1 MASEIEVKFHV
12 GDLEAMRPRL
22 LELGGRVAV
31 GRRFERNWRFDLPDG
46 SLTARGAVLRLR
58 LDPAARLTFK
68 ERTEQ
73 PERREEIEF
82 GVDDLQAAMAFL
94 SGLGYLQIGLYEKYR
109 ETFSLGDCLVMLDQL
124 PFGNFIEIEG
134 PSRASLQKTAERL
147 GLRWELQVRQ
157 SYLEL
162 FEALRAKLEQPVEQA
177 SFSAFFDLP
186 PVGPQ
191 LLGLQDAGEG
201 RLPPLNL

>member
-31 GRRFERNWRFDLPDG
+31 GRHFERNWRFDLPDG
-46 SLTARGAVLRLR
+46 SLSVRGAVLRLR
-58 LDPAARLTFK
+58 LDDSARLTFK

-82 GVDDLQAAMAFL
+82 GVDDLQAALAFL
-94 SGLGYLQIGLYEKYR
+94 NKLGYRQIGLYEKYR
-109 ETFSLGDCLVMLDQL
+109 ETFSLGDCQVMLDEL
-124 PFGNFIEIEG
+124 PFGSFIEIEG
-134 PSRASLQKTAERL
+134 PSRASLQQTAERL
-147 GLRWELQVRQ
+147 GLHWELQVRE

-162 FEALRAKLEQPVEQA
+162 FEALRAKLEEPVEQA
-177 SFSAFFDLP
+177 SFAAFTDRPAIDLE
-186 PVGPQ
+186 
-191 LLGLQDAGEG
+191 LLGLQDAGVG
-201 RLPPLNL
+201 RAPGR

>member
-22 LELGGRVAV
+22 LELGARVTV
-31 GRRFERNWRFDLPDG
+31 GRSFERNWRFDLPDG

-58 LDPAARLTFK
+58 LDDSARLTFK

-82 GVDDLQAAMAFL
+82 GVDDPQAAVAFL
-94 SGLGYLQIGLYEKYR
+94 GGLGYRQIGLYEKYR
-109 ETFSLGDCLVMLDQL
+109 ETFSLGDCQVMLDQL
-124 PFGNFIEIEG
+124 PFGSFIEIEG
-134 PSRASLQKTAERL
+134 PSRASLQETAERL
-147 GLRWELQVRQ
+147 GLRWKLQVRE
-157 SYLEL
+157 SYLGL
-162 FEALRAKLEQPVEQA
+162 FEALRARLEQTVEQA
-177 SFSAFFDLP
+177 TFSAFSELP
-186 PVGPQ
+186 EFHPE

-201 RLPPLNL
+201 RLPPLNP

>member
-22 LELGGRVAV
+22 LELGARMTV
-31 GRRFERNWRFDLPDG
+31 GRSLERNWRFDLPDG
-46 SLTARGAVLRLR
+46 SLSARGAVLRLR

-73 PERREEIEF
+73 PEGREEIEF
-82 GVDDLQAAMAFL
+82 GVDDPQAALAFL
-94 SGLGYLQIGLYEKYR
+94 SGLGYVQIGLYEKYR
-109 ETFSLGDCLVMLDQL
+109 ETFGLGDCQVMLDEL
-124 PFGNFIEIEG
+124 PFGSFVEIEG

-162 FEALRAKLEQPVEQA
+162 FEALRDKLTQPPQDA
-177 SFSAFFDLP
+177 SFGAFNGQP
-186 PVGPQ
+186 PVGPEE
-191 LLGLQDAGEG
+191 LGLRDPGPD
-201 RLPPLNL
+201 L